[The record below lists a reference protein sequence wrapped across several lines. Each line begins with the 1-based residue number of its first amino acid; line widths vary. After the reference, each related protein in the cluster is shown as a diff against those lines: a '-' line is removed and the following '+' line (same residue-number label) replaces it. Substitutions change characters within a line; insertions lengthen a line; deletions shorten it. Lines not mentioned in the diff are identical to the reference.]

1 MEELSSLAALD
12 IGESGV
18 ISQIELSGAMQRRL
32 AAFGLIEGTDI
43 ECVMRAPGGEPSAYR
58 VRGATLALRRR
69 DCERIHLQKN
79 AAQSCENGITVV
91 LAGNPNV
98 GKSTVFN
105 ALTGM
110 RQHTG
115 NWCGKTV
122 ESAKG
127 KFTYQGHEIT
137 LLDTPGTYSLL
148 SDTAEERAARDTLC
162 NVDYD
167 CVLCVCDAT
176 RLERGLILALQITEM
191 TNKAVLCIN
200 CMDAAKQQGIEID
213 IKRISQMLGIPVIA
227 VTARQKRSL
236 EPLMEAVMERA
247 AMLRASGTEI
257 RYPQIAERSITKV
270 IEPIAATLPAERRHL
285 ARWLAV
291 HLLMP
296 DAQMPLWAD
305 AEKMQFVEEGIHQ
318 GRALLH
324 EGKTTAKQYEKLVAA
339 TVILR
344 ASSICAKVVVQS
356 SKAKQK
362 EYRIDR
368 VVTSKRYGWGIMAVL
383 LFVVFWLTASAANV
397 PSALLF
403 DALEHGCNVLSILA
417 AEWKLPH
424 CFSGALID
432 GALRGTC
439 RVISVMLPPMAIF
452 FPLFT
457 LLEDSGLLPR
467 IAFNADSAFA
477 RCHACG
483 KQSLTMAMGFG
494 CNAVGV
500 TECRIIA
507 SPRERLIAIFTNSF
521 VPCNGRFPCRLGNT
535 SHRKDDLHDW
545 NPRKAVYQKSYGL
558 PRFTGAERLW
568 YALLR
573 AGNCT
578 ESLAGYCEN
587 DCRNFQWFGGSGC
600 GCCQ

>member
-12 IGESGV
+12 IGESGM
-18 ISQIELSGAMQRRL
+18 ISQIKLSSAMQRRL
-32 AAFGLIEGTDI
+32 AAFGLIEGT
-43 ECVMRAPGGEPSAYR
+43 EVTCVMRAPCGEPGAYR
-58 VRGATLALRRR
+58 VRGATLALRRC
-69 DCERIHLQKN
+69 DCEKIQLQKR
-79 AAQSCENGITVV
+79 ASLSCENGITVV

-127 KFTYQGHEIT
+127 QFTYQKHEIT

-148 SDTAEERAARDTLC
+148 SDTAEECAARDTLC
-162 NVDYD
+162 NANYD
-167 CVLCVCDAT
+167 CVVCVCDAT

-200 CMDAAKQQGIEID
+200 CMDAARQQGIEID
-213 IKRISQMLGIPVIA
+213 TKRLSQMLGIPVVA

-236 EPLMEAVMERA
+236 IPLMDAVMGQA
-247 AMLRASGTEI
+247 AMLRAEGTEI
-257 RYPQIAERSITKV
+257 RYPQIAERSIAQA
-270 IEPIAATLPAERRHL
+270 IEPIAAALSMERQHL

-291 HLLMP
+291 HMLMP
-296 DAQMPLWAD
+296 DAQMPQWAD
-305 AEKMQFVEEGIHQ
+305 AEKMQVIEKAIHQ
-318 GRALLH
+318 SRALLH
-324 EGKTTAKQYEKLVAA
+324 EGKMTAKQYEKLVAA

-344 ASSICAKVVVQS
+344 ASGICAKVVTQS
-356 SKAKQK
+356 PRAKQR
-362 EYRIDR
+362 EDCIDR
-368 VVTSKRYGWGIMAVL
+368 VVTSKCYGWGIMAVL

-403 DALEHGCNVLSILA
+403 DVLEHGCNALSTLA
-417 AEWKLPH
+417 AGWNLPRW
-424 CFSGALID
+424 FSGALID

-439 RVISVMLPPMAIF
+439 RVVSVMLPPMAIF

-467 IAFNADSAFA
+467 IALNADAAFA
-477 RCHACG
+477 KCHACG

-507 SPRERLIAIFTNSF
+507 SPRERLIALLTNSF
-521 VPCNGRFPCRLGNT
+521 VPCNGRFPCCLRNIP
-535 SHRKDDLHDW
+535 HRKENLYGRNSCKVVH
-545 NPRKAVYQKSYGL
+545 QKSYGL
-558 PRFTGAERLW
+558 
-568 YALLR
+568 
-573 AGNCT
+573 
-578 ESLAGYCEN
+578 S
-587 DCRNFQWFGGSGC
+587 
-600 GCCQ
+600 

>member
-1 MEELSSLAALD
+1 MEELSSLASLPV
-12 IGESGV
+12 GESGV
-18 ISQIELSGAMQRRL
+18 VTQLSLSAVMQRRL
-32 AAFGLIEGTDI
+32 EAFGLIEGTEI
-43 ECVMRAPGGEPSAYR
+43 ECVMRAPCGEPAAYR
-58 VRGATLALRRR
+58 VRGATLALRKQ
-69 DCERIHLQKN
+69 DCEQIRLQKR
-79 AAQSCENGITVV
+79 AVPSGENDITVV

-127 KFTYQGHEIT
+127 AFTYQGRDVT
-137 LLDTPGTYSLL
+137 LVDTPGTYSLL

-162 NVDYD
+162 NADYD
-167 CVLCVCDAT
+167 CVVCVCDAT
-176 RLERGLILALQITEM
+176 RLERGLILALQITEI

-200 CMDAAKQQGIEID
+200 CMDAARQQGITID
-213 IKRISQMLGIPVIA
+213 TKRLSMMLGIPVIA

-236 EPLMEAVMERA
+236 LPLMDAVMGQA
-247 AMLRASGTEI
+247 AMSRACGTEI
-257 RYPQIAERSITKV
+257 RYPQIAERSIATA
-270 IEPIAATLPAERRHL
+270 IEPIAAALPAERRYL

-291 HLLMP
+291 HMLMP
-296 DAQMPLWAD
+296 DAQMRIS
-305 AEKMQFVEEGIHQ
+305 AEAEQMQSVQEGIRC

-324 EGKTTAKQYEKLVAA
+324 EGKMTARQYEKLIAA

-344 ASSICAKVVVQS
+344 ASGICAKVVSQS
-356 SKAKQK
+356 PKAKQR

-368 VVTSKRYGWGIMAVL
+368 VVTSKRRGWCIMAAL
-383 LFVVFWLTASAANV
+383 LFFVFWLTASAANV

-403 DALEHGCNVLSILA
+403 DVFEHCCNTLA
-417 AEWKLPH
+417 GAANRCDVPQWL
-424 CFSGALID
+424 SGALID

-439 RVISVMLPPMAIF
+439 RVVSVMLPPMAIF

-467 IAFNADSAFA
+467 IAFNADAAFA
-477 RCHACG
+477 KCHACG

-507 SPRERLIAIFTNSF
+507 SPRERLIAILTNSF
-521 VPCNGRFPCRLGNT
+521 VPCNGRFPCRL
-535 SHRKDDLHDW
+535 
-545 NPRKAVYQKSYGL
+545 
-558 PRFTGAERLW
+558 
-568 YALLR
+568 
-573 AGNCT
+573 
-578 ESLAGYCEN
+578 
-587 DCRNFQWFGGSGC
+587 
-600 GCCQ
+600 

>member
-1 MEELSSLAALD
+1 MEELSSLAALN
-12 IGESGV
+12 IGESGI
-18 ISQIELSGAMQRRL
+18 ISQIELSSAMQRRL
-32 AAFGLIEGTDI
+32 EAFGLIEGTEI
-43 ECVMRAPGGEPSAYR
+43 ECVMRAPGGEPAAYR
-58 VRGATLALRRR
+58 VRGATLALRKE
-69 DCERIHLQKN
+69 DCQQIQLQKSSLPP
-79 AAQSCENGITVV
+79 AENGITVV

-122 ESAKG
+122 ESAMG
-127 KFTYQGHEIT
+127 QFTYQGREVT

-162 NVDYD
+162 NADYD
-167 CVLCVCDAT
+167 CVICVCDAT

-200 CMDAAKQQGIEID
+200 CMDAARQQGIEID
-213 IKRISQMLGIPVIA
+213 TKRLSQLLGIPVIA
-227 VTARQKRSL
+227 VTARHKRSL
-236 EPLMEAVMERA
+236 VPLLDAVMGQA
-247 AMLRASGTEI
+247 AMLRAAGTEI
-257 RYPQIAERSITKV
+257 RYPQIAERSIAMA
-270 IEPIAATLPAERRHL
+270 IEPIAAALPASRQHL

-291 HLLMP
+291 HLLMS
-296 DAQMPLWAD
+296 DAQLPVSLK
-305 AEKMQFVEEGIHQ
+305 AEALQAVEAGVHQ
-318 GRALLH
+318 GRAMLH
-324 EGKTTAKQYEKLVAA
+324 EGKMTARQYEKLVAA

-344 ASSICAKVVVQS
+344 ASGISAKVVSQS
-356 SKAKQK
+356 PKAKQR

-368 VVTSKRYGWGIMAVL
+368 IVTSKRWGWCIMAAL
-383 LFVVFWLTASAANV
+383 LFFVFWLTASAANV

-403 DALEHGCNVLSILA
+403 DALEHGCNALAGAANRCNIPQWLSR
-417 AEWKLPH
+417 P
-424 CFSGALID
+424 LID

-439 RVISVMLPPMAIF
+439 RVVSVMLPPMAIF

-467 IAFNADSAFA
+467 IAFNADAAFA
-477 RCHACG
+477 KCHACG

-507 SPRERLIAIFTNSF
+507 SPRERLIAILTNSF
-521 VPCNGRFPCRLGNT
+521 VPCNGRFPCRLRNT
-535 SHRKDDLHDW
+535 QNGKEYYH
-545 NPRKAVYQKSYGL
+545 G
-558 PRFTGAERLW
+558 
-568 YALLR
+568 
-573 AGNCT
+573 
-578 ESLAGYCEN
+578 
-587 DCRNFQWFGGSGC
+587 RNTC
-600 GCCQ
+600 KTVH

>member
-1 MEELSSLAALD
+1 MEELSSLAALN
-12 IGESGV
+12 IGESGI
-18 ISQIELSGAMQRRL
+18 ISQIELSSAMQRRL
-32 AAFGLIEGTDI
+32 EAFGLIEGTEI
-43 ECVMRAPGGEPSAYR
+43 ECVMRAPGGEPAAYR
-58 VRGATLALRRR
+58 VRGATLALRKQ
-69 DCERIHLQKN
+69 DCQQIQLQKSSLPP
-79 AAQSCENGITVV
+79 AENGITVV

-122 ESAKG
+122 ESAMG
-127 KFTYQGHEIT
+127 QFTYQGREVT

-162 NVDYD
+162 NADYD
-167 CVLCVCDAT
+167 CVICVCDAT

-200 CMDAAKQQGIEID
+200 CMDAARQQGIEID
-213 IKRISQMLGIPVIA
+213 TKRLSQLLGIPVIA
-227 VTARQKRSL
+227 VTARHKRSL
-236 EPLMEAVMERA
+236 VPLLDAVMGQA
-247 AMLRASGTEI
+247 AMLRAAGTEI
-257 RYPQIAERSITKV
+257 RYPQIAERSIAMA
-270 IEPIAATLPAERRHL
+270 IEPIAAALPASRQHL

-291 HLLMP
+291 HLLMS
-296 DAQMPLWAD
+296 DAQLPVSLK
-305 AEKMQFVEEGIHQ
+305 AEALQAVEAGVHQ
-318 GRALLH
+318 GRAMLH
-324 EGKTTAKQYEKLVAA
+324 EGKMTARQYEKLVAA

-344 ASSICAKVVVQS
+344 ASGISAKVVSQS
-356 SKAKQK
+356 PKAKQR

-368 VVTSKRYGWGIMAVL
+368 IVTSKRWGWCIMAAL
-383 LFVVFWLTASAANV
+383 LFFVFWLTASAANV

-403 DALEHGCNVLSILA
+403 DALEHGCNALAGAANRCNIPQWLSR
-417 AEWKLPH
+417 P
-424 CFSGALID
+424 LID

-439 RVISVMLPPMAIF
+439 RVVSVMLPPMAIF

-467 IAFNADSAFA
+467 LAFNADAAFA
-477 RCHACG
+477 KCHACG

-507 SPRERLIAIFTNSF
+507 SPRERLIAILTNSF
-521 VPCNGRFPCRLGNT
+521 VPCNGRFPCRLRNT
-535 SHRKDDLHDW
+535 QNGKEYYH
-545 NPRKAVYQKSYGL
+545 G
-558 PRFTGAERLW
+558 
-568 YALLR
+568 
-573 AGNCT
+573 
-578 ESLAGYCEN
+578 
-587 DCRNFQWFGGSGC
+587 RNTC
-600 GCCQ
+600 KTVH

>member
-1 MEELSSLAALD
+1 MEELSSLVALD
-12 IGESGV
+12 IGESGI
-18 ISQIELSGAMQRRL
+18 ISQIELSEAMQRRL
-32 AAFGLIEGTDI
+32 AAFGLIEGTEI
-43 ECVMRAPGGEPSAYR
+43 ECVMRAPCGEPGAYR
-58 VRGATLALRRR
+58 VRSATLALRRS
-69 DCERIHLQKN
+69 DCERIHLKKK
-79 AAQSCENGITVV
+79 AVPSSEEGITVV

-122 ESAKG
+122 ESAMG
-127 KFTYQGHEIT
+127 HFTYQGRAVT

-162 NVDYD
+162 NADYD

-191 TNKAVLCIN
+191 TNKVVLCIN

-213 IKRISQMLGIPVIA
+213 TKRLSQMLGIPVVA

-236 EPLMEAVMERA
+236 VPLMDAVMGQA
-247 AMLRASGTEI
+247 ARLRACGTEI
-257 RYPQIAERSITKV
+257 RYPQIAERA
-270 IEPIAATLPAERRHL
+270 IAKAIAPLAAALPPERRYL
-285 ARWLAV
+285 SRWLAV
-291 HLLMP
+291 HMLMP
-296 DAQMPLWAD
+296 DAQMPPWTD
-305 AEKMQFVEEGIHQ
+305 AEKMHTVEDGIHQ
-318 GRALLH
+318 GRTLLH

-344 ASSICAKVVVQS
+344 ASGICAKIVTQS
-356 SKAKQK
+356 PKAKQR
-362 EYRIDR
+362 EYRVDR
-368 VVTSKRYGWGIMAVL
+368 VVTSKRYGWGIMAAL
-383 LFVVFWLTASAANV
+383 LFVVFWLTTSAANV

-403 DALEHGCNVLSILA
+403 DALEHGCNGLSALA
-417 AEWKLPH
+417 ARCALPDW
-424 CFSGALID
+424 FSGALID

-439 RVISVMLPPMAIF
+439 RVVSVMLPPMAIF

-467 IAFNADSAFA
+467 IAFNADAAFA
-477 RCHACG
+477 KCHACG

-507 SPRERLIAIFTNSF
+507 SPRERLIAILTNSF
-521 VPCNGRFPCRLGNT
+521 VPCNGRFPCCLGNIQN
-535 SHRKDDLHDW
+535 RKDDLHGR
-545 NPRKAVYQKSYGL
+545 NTCKTLHQESYGL
-558 PRFTGAERLW
+558 PRLTGTQGLR

-573 AGNCT
+573 G
-578 ESLAGYCEN
+578 GYRIQSPADCREN
-587 DCRNFQWFGGSGC
+587 DCRYLQRFC
-600 GCCQ
+600 GCDCRCRQ